1 MHSMNDKDAQ
11 SDHARPEK
19 PAKSGYHHGDLR
31 AAMVEHTRRLVEE
44 KGPDHFSVAE
54 VARASGVST
63 AAPYRHFKDRDEI
76 LGEVCVDGMRRH
88 QNQML
93 DALAQ
98 APRGSLDRIRG
109 LGRVYVNFA
118 LEEPGVFR
126 LIFGSKQKPE
136 AIEELNSE
144 EINTFGI
151 VKAEVAD
158 ILGLPVEHPEANRR
172 AFMLWTFVHGLSFL
186 LIDDKVRYAGI
197 EVDVEALLD
206 ELGQRVMR
214 DPA

>member
-1 MHSMNDKDAQ
+1 MHSMNDKPAH
-11 SDHARPEK
+11 SDHLASEK
-19 PAKSGYHHGDLR
+19 PSKSGYHHGDLR

-63 AAPYRHFKDRDEI
+63 AAPYRHFRDRDEI
-76 LGEVCVDGMRRH
+76 LAEVCVDGMRRH
-88 QNQML
+88 QAQML
-93 DALAQ
+93 EALAQ
-98 APRGSLDRIRG
+98 VPKGSLDRIRG

-136 AIEELNSE
+136 AVEELKSE
-144 EINTFGI
+144 EIDTFGI

-158 ILGLPVEHPEANRR
+158 ILGLPMDDPEANRR

-186 LIDDKVRYAGI
+186 LIDDKVRFAGI
-197 EVDVEALLD
+197 PVDVEQLLE
-206 ELGQRVMR
+206 ELGRRVMR